1 MVLVGENGESNFIVL
16 RDENKFFF
24 IRGLMNEFFILIF
37 ENFGK
42 LFYFMVWYD
51 LLGINFFWYFS
62 YVIICEN
69 KIRE

>member
-1 MVLVGENGESNFIVL
+1 MGEDGESNFIVL

-24 IRGLMNEFFILIF
+24 IRGLMNEFFVLIF